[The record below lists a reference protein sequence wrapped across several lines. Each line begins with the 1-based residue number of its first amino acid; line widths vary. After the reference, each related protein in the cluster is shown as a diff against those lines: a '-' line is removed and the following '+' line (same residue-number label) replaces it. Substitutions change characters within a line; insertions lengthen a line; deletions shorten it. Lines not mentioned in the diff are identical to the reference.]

1 VSAAL
6 DAALAR
12 LGDFLASLPPE
23 PPPPELSC
31 CARPE
36 LRERVARGELT
47 WADVWARPEAVDGGV
62 ALVRA
67 ALRRQADEGP
77 LV

>member
-1 VSAAL
+1 MSAAL
-6 DAALAR
+6 EAALAR

-23 PPPPELSC
+23 PPPLELSC

-36 LRERVARGELT
+36 LRERVERGEVT
-47 WADVWARPEAVDGGV
+47 WAEVWARPEAVDGGV

-67 ALRRQADEGP
+67 ALRRQAASDP
-77 LV
+77 